1 MAYKDIVN
9 INITRQTTSVSVAAF
24 NVPLILS
31 TFASGASGTP
41 STFTRTKSYGSVKA
55 LEDDAKKFSEVA
67 KGLELLLVPSD
78 SFGYSGYVRISYCV
92 STEQIK
98 NSLFAFEKLMNYYKD
113 KN

>member
-41 STFTRTKSYGSVKA
+41 STFTRAKSYGSPMA
-55 LEDDAKKFSEVA
+55 GAPPAPYTRWLTLSSRRTR
-67 KGLELLLVPSD
+67 P
-78 SFGYSGYVRISYCV
+78 
-92 STEQIK
+92 
-98 NSLFAFEKLMNYYKD
+98 
-113 KN
+113 